1 MKFGCPN
8 MKKHGFTLIE
18 ILVATSVVLLLIG
31 LAIANYIRFNER
43 QKLVQAQEVV
53 RQAVADAQNSAR
65 SGKLRGC
72 VVLQAYQIE
81 FDGSQIEITSLCQ
94 GSEESDPVRFF
105 DLPSGVEFSGTQ
117 IIYARPVSGLIY
129 RDSEWTQTD
138 STLVIFH
145 RGGVDAGSVEIDHSG
160 AVKQLDLPE
169 VTIAATPTPD
179 ETPVSP
185 TSTPTSTPTVTPTN
199 TPVPT
204 STPLPTPDPESCNPL
219 DQPDCGIGREPYC
232 QDGEWICVD
241 EGTAFE

>member
-1 MKFGCPN
+1 

-18 ILVATSVVLLLIG
+18 ILVATSVVLLLVG
-31 LAIANYIRFNER
+31 LAIANYIRFNEH

-65 SGKLRGC
+65 SGKLRDC
-72 VVLQAYQIE
+72 VVLRAYQIE
-81 FDGSQIEITSLCQ
+81 FIGSQIEIAPLCQ
-94 GSEESDPVRFF
+94 GSEDGESARVF
-105 DLPSGVEFSGTQ
+105 DLPGGVEFSGTQ
-117 IIYARPVSGLIY
+117 TIYARPVSGLIY
-129 RDSEWTQTD
+129 GDIEWTQTD

-169 VTIAATPTPD
+169 VTIAATPTP
-179 ETPVSP
+179 EEIP
-185 TSTPTSTPTVTPTN
+185 TDAPTSTPTVTPTN

-204 STPLPTPDPESCNPL
+204 STPLPTPFPTTEPLACNLL
-219 DQPDCGIGREPYC
+219 DQPNCGIGKEPYC
-232 QDGEWICVD
+232 HDGEWICVD